1 MVGSRIVPR
10 IERIVVEGVTRTFGA
25 IAALRGVSTEL
36 RAGEL
41 VALEGPNGAGKST
54 LLAVLATVIRPTFGR
69 VSYEPLGDDVEAVRP
84 ELGWV
89 AHESLLYR
97 ELTGREN
104 IEFAARMYG
113 ADDGAACERA
123 WTRVEATA
131 FIDRRVANLSRGQ
144 RQRVALARALVHSPS
159 VLLLDEPWTG
169 LDAASA
175 ALLERELVA
184 ERERGTLVVVVTH
197 AADQA
202 ERIGARRLRL
212 ERGRIVTPETG
223 N

>member
-1 MVGSRIVPR
+1 M
-10 IERIVVEGVTRTFGA
+10 EGVTRTFGA
-25 IAALRGVSTEL
+25 VAALRGVDAEL

-69 VSYEPLGDDVEAVRP
+69 VSYDPVGDDVDQVRP

-104 IEFAARMYG
+104 VEFAARLYG
-113 ADDGAACERA
+113 VDDPSAIERA
-123 WTRVEATA
+123 WKRVEAGA
-131 FIDRRVANLSRGQ
+131 FIDRRVATLSRGQ

-169 LDAASA
+169 LDAASG
-175 ALLERELVA
+175 ALLERELMA

-212 ERGRIVTPETG
+212 EGGRVVEAKA
-223 N
+223 

>member
-1 MVGSRIVPR
+1 VPR

-25 IAALRGVSTEL
+25 IAALRGVSVEL

-69 VSYEPLGDDVEAVRP
+69 VAYDPVGDDVEAVRP

-104 IEFAARMYG
+104 IEFAARLYG
-113 ADDGAACERA
+113 VDDAPSCERA
-123 WTRVEATA
+123 WSRVEAGA
-131 FIDRRVANLSRGQ
+131 FLDRRVATLSRGQ

-202 ERIGARRLRL
+202 ARIGARRLRL
-212 ERGRIVTPETG
+212 EGGRVVTAS
-223 N
+223 

>member
-1 MVGSRIVPR
+1 VPR
-10 IERIVVEGVTRTFGA
+10 IERIVVEAVTRTFGA
-25 IAALRGVSTEL
+25 IAALRSVSAEF

-69 VSYEPLGDDVEAVRP
+69 VAYEPLGDDVDVVRP

-89 AHESLLYR
+89 AHESMLYR

-104 IEFAARMYG
+104 VALAARLYG
-113 ADDGAACERA
+113 VSDEAAWERA
-123 WTRVEATA
+123 CARVEAHA
-131 FIDRRVANLSRGQ
+131 FVDRRVGTLSRGQ
-144 RQRVALARALVHSPS
+144 RQRIALARALVHGPS

-169 LDAASA
+169 LDASSA

-184 ERERGTLVVVVTH
+184 ERDRGNLVVVVTH

-202 ERIGARRLRL
+202 ERLGARRLRL
-212 ERGRIVTPETG
+212 EGGRVAAQKPI

>member
-1 MVGSRIVPR
+1 MPR
-10 IERIVVEGVTRTFGA
+10 IDRIVVEGVTRTFGGV
-25 IAALRGVSTEL
+25 AALRGVNAEL
-36 RAGEL
+36 RAGEI

-69 VSYEPLGDDVEAVRP
+69 VVYDPIGDDPEGVRP

-97 ELTGREN
+97 ELSGREN
-104 IEFAARMYG
+104 VELAARLYG
-113 ADDGAACERA
+113 TDDAAACDRA
-123 WTRVEATA
+123 FARVEASG
-131 FIDRRVANLSRGQ
+131 FVDRRVGSLSRGM
-144 RQRVALARALVHSPS
+144 RQRIALARALVHSPS

-175 ALLERELVA
+175 TLLERELVR

-202 ERIGARRLRL
+202 ERIGARKLRL
-212 ERGRIVTPETG
+212 ERGRVVTAS
-223 N
+223 

>member
-1 MVGSRIVPR
+1 MPR
-10 IERIVVEGVTRTFGA
+10 IERIIVEGVTRTFGA

-104 IEFAARMYG
+104 VEFAARMYG
-113 ADDGAACERA
+113 VVEDAACERA
-123 WTRVEATA
+123 WTRVEAAA
-131 FIDRRVANLSRGQ
+131 FIDRRVATLSRGQ

-175 ALLERELVA
+175 SLLERELVA

-197 AADQA
+197 AQDQA
-202 ERIGARRLRL
+202 DRIGARRLRL
-212 ERGRIVTPETG
+212 EGGRIVEPKPG